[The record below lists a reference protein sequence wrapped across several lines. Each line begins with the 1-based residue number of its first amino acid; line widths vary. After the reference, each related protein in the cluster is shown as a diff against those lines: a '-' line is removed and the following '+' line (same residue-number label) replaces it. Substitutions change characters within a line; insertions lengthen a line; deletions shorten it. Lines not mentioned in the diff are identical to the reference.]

1 MLYLYVIIY
10 LDDELELGEEELED
24 VEEGEEEGEEEGTD
38 EEGMGVVE
46 LGVGV
51 ASVSEVNVK
60 INLKNMTNYY

>member
-24 VEEGEEEGEEEGTD
+24 VEEGEEEGEEEEEDEEEGEEEGTD

-51 ASVSEVNVK
+51 ASVSEVNV
-60 INLKNMTNYY
+60 